1 MGVTISLKEK
11 DTLVLLSKASSVS
24 LCWILESYDGKRKA
38 GFKLSD
44 RDTLDNS
51 TMEAVIEADDNE
63 AETVKFSVSTLV
75 NNKRISSKEVL
86 LKKNLWL

>member
-11 DTLVLLSKASSVS
+11 GTLDLLSKAPGVS
-24 LCWILESYDGKRKA
+24 MWWIFESFDGKRKV

-51 TMEAVIEADDNE
+51 TMEAVLEADVNE
-63 AETVKFSVSTLV
+63 AESGKFLVTTLV
-75 NNKRISSKEVL
+75 NNKRISSKEVI
-86 LKKNLWL
+86 LKKNL

>member
-11 DTLVLLSKASSVS
+11 GTLDLLSKASGVS
-24 LCWILESYDGKRKA
+24 MCWILESYDGKRKA

-51 TMEAVIEADDNE
+51 TMEAVIEADDSE
-63 AETVKFSVSTLV
+63 AESGKFLVTTLV

-86 LKKNLWL
+86 LKKNL

>member
-1 MGVTISLKEK
+1 MKEK
-11 DTLVLLSKASSVS
+11 GTLDLLSKASGVS
-24 LCWILESYDGKRKA
+24 MWWILESFDGKRKA

-51 TMEAVIEADDNE
+51 TMEAVIEADDSE
-63 AETVKFSVSTLV
+63 AESGKFLVTTLV

-86 LKKNLWL
+86 LKKNL

>member
-11 DTLVLLSKASSVS
+11 GTLDLLSKASGVS
-24 LCWILESYDGKRKA
+24 MWWILESFDGERKA

-44 RDTLDNS
+44 KDTLDNS
-51 TMEAVIEADDNE
+51 TMEAVLEADDKE
-63 AETVKFSVSTLV
+63 AESGKFLVTTLV

-86 LKKNLWL
+86 LKKNL

>member
-51 TMEAVIEADDNE
+51 TMEAVIEAEDNV
-63 AETVKFSVSTLV
+63 AETVKFLVSTLV